1 MKGKRGKAQVE
12 TLDEGSISED
22 HPALMLLKDGESK
35 PVRWFL
41 FLYAEIFVVRIL
53 VVIIS

>member
-12 TLDEGSISED
+12 TLDEGSIAED

-35 PVRWFL
+35 PVN
-41 FLYAEIFVVRIL
+41 
-53 VVIIS
+53 